1 MRILLTGGTGLIG
14 RHLIPRLLELG
25 HHVTVSTRSPEKAQT
40 RLDARVTLWR
50 GFEGHHHLN
59 DIDAVINLA
68 GEPIADKRWTT
79 EQKQRLCH
87 SRWDITQKLV
97 NLFNA
102 SDTPPAVLI
111 SGSAVGF
118 YGDLGEVVVTEDE
131 PPHNEF
137 THKLCVRWEQ
147 LGGAK
152 RPHPRLPAA
161 HRRGAGVDRRD
172 SGQNDAAFQAWS
184 RRPYW

>member
-59 DIDAVINLA
+59 EIDAVINLA
-68 GEPIADKRWTT
+68 GEPIADKRWTA

-118 YGDLGEVVVTEDE
+118 YGDLG
-131 PPHNEF
+131 
-137 THKLCVRWEQ
+137 KLW
-147 LGGAK
+147 
-152 RPHPRLPAA
+152 
-161 HRRGAGVDRRD
+161 
-172 SGQNDAAFQAWS
+172 
-184 RRPYW
+184 